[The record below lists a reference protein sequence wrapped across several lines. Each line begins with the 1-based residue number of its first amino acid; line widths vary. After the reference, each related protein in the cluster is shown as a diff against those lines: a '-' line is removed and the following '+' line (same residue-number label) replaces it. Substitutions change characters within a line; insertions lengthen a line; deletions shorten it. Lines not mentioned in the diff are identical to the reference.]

1 MQVCV
6 GVGLGFC
13 SAACCGKSKNLLRTL
28 KSKDVIVSGRRSGAL
43 PGSCHWGSR
52 RETGKAQWHL
62 KASPSAEQGCLLATS
77 HNWWMEQKEP
87 GWGARVYLECS
98 RELWLA
104 LTADLPRLLIMLP
117 YDVILTHRKALTE
130 LYVGHGSACKE
141 LGSAFIW
148 PSSGPVLWPW

>member
-1 MQVCV
+1 MVPLFICPTSPWVSPIFKALALFFQPAHASLRWCGF
-6 GVGLGFC
+6 GVLL
-13 SAACCGKSKNLLRTL
+13 SSLLWKKQKLLRTL

-98 RELWLA
+98 RELWLHTHCRPA
-104 LTADLPRLLIMLP
+104 Q
-117 YDVILTHRKALTE
+117 VINNA
-130 LYVGHGSACKE
+130 S
-141 LGSAFIW
+141 
-148 PSSGPVLWPW
+148 LWCHPHS